1 MKTANIG
8 HLYDPPTLS
17 YDYLVRICRYFAL
30 NPDCFDVEEFLFLL
44 ENSKKTKRILSL
56 IDKLKELKCQ

>member
-17 YDYLVRICRYFAL
+17 YSYLIRVFKYFAL
-30 NPDCFDVEEFLFLL
+30 DPDCFDVEEFLFLL
-44 ENSKKTKRILSL
+44 EESKKTKRILYL
-56 IDKLKELKCQ
+56 IEKLKELKC